1 MAIIYLL
8 REVKHMENKQYKEGR
23 LAFKSVDPVTE
34 KVSTVNVSGLN
45 VEANIIEIKEYI
57 LEKKEAI
64 IQKNDRRVEQI
75 NLFVRICPDV

>member
-45 VEANIIEIKEYI
+45 VEANIIEIKE
-57 LEKKEAI
+57 
-64 IQKNDRRVEQI
+64 
-75 NLFVRICPDV
+75 